1 MKLMYRLITSILII
15 FITACATPI
24 TKEQLNNIKT
34 IGLVNSFPENPN
46 YLSIGLTIFE
56 NETSSLNSLSFKQYL
71 TDISSSYLK
80 DKGYKVSIYENRE
93 LAEKA
98 NLDMVIELLP
108 RDAYQKPG
116 TYGYGFYQRTLFGA
130 NVSNAQ
136 SYVAL
141 NISPESKYFSNA
153 FAAYYKE
160 NFDNIH
166 LDALPEKWDNIPT
179 DDRNKMIDNLKNN
192 INKTVLGLIQE
203 FGL

>member
-1 MKLMYRLITSILII
+1 MKLMYRLITSLLILT
-15 FITACATPI
+15 ITACATPI

-34 IGLVNSFPENPN
+34 VGLINSFPENPN

-56 NETSSLNSLSFKQYL
+56 NETSNLDALSFKQYL

-80 DKGYKVSIYENRE
+80 KQGLNVSTFRDRE
-93 LAEKA
+93 SAEKA

-130 NVSNAQ
+130 KVGNAQ

-141 NISPESKYFSNA
+141 NLSPESRYFSSA
-153 FAAYYKE
+153 FSAYYKE

-166 LDALPEKWDNIPT
+166 LKALPENWDKIPEA
-179 DDRNKMIDNLKNN
+179 DRSKMIDNLKNN
-192 INKTVLGLIQE
+192 IDKTVIGLFKE